1 MDIDRLVDDSELCSA
16 RLRVVREVDGLAH
29 AFLEGIYGHDLLRRA
44 CDSPCVV
51 RGHEE
56 RRVTRLTI

>member
-1 MDIDRLVDDSELCSA
+1 MDIDRLVDDSELCRA

-44 CDSPCVV
+44 CGGPCVV
-51 RGHEE
+51 RGHGE
-56 RRVTRLTI
+56 RQVTRLTI

>member
-1 MDIDRLVDDSELCSA
+1 MDVDRLVVDSELCPA

-29 AFLEGIYGHDLLRRA
+29 AFLEGIYGHDIVSRA
-44 CDSPCVV
+44 CGGPCVV
-51 RGHEE
+51 RGHGE

>member
-1 MDIDRLVDDSELCSA
+1 MDIDRLVDDSELCPA

-44 CDSPCVV
+44 CDRPCVV
-51 RGHEE
+51 RGHGTG
-56 RRVTRLTI
+56 RVTRSQI

>member
-1 MDIDRLVDDSELCSA
+1 MDIDRLVDDSELCRA

-29 AFLEGIYGHDLLRRA
+29 AFLEGIYGHDLLRSA

-51 RGHEE
+51 GGYGTG
-56 RRVTRLTI
+56 RVTRWQI